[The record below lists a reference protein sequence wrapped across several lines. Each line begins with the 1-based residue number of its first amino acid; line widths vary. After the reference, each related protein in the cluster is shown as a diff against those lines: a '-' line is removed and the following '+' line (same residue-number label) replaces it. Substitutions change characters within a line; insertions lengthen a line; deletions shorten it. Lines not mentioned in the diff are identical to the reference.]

1 MFKLIINKLNNKE
14 HLISEGLQEIVNI
27 CASMNLGL
35 SSTNKKNFPSTI
47 PIVRPLVENAEVPHS
62 QWMAGFVSGE
72 GSFSINT
79 SIQAENKSV
88 SLSFRVSQHVKDEE
102 LLKSFV
108 NYFGCG
114 KSYYHDKDKNAVT
127 FVVRAQALFEDIN
140 HNIIPFFSKYNIIGV
155 KGKDFIDWCKAGK
168 IIQSKDH
175 LCFARKKDLIKYLK

>member
-1 MFKLIINKLNNKE
+1 MRPNKECVYKVRSLKEVETIVSHFNKYTLITQSLLYTAWTDFELFKLIINKLNNKE

-88 SLSFRVSQHVKDEE
+88 
-102 LLKSFV
+102 
-108 NYFGCG
+108 
-114 KSYYHDKDKNAVT
+114 
-127 FVVRAQALFEDIN
+127 
-140 HNIIPFFSKYNIIGV
+140 
-155 KGKDFIDWCKAGK
+155 
-168 IIQSKDH
+168 
-175 LCFARKKDLIKYLK
+175 